1 MLSTYFSTAS
11 DVLEVEEAEN
21 KKQTSHFLEMYT
33 LGLENFLLLTAK
45 LLFLHNGW

>member
-33 LGLENFLLLTAK
+33 LGLEKFLIV
-45 LLFLHNGW
+45 NS